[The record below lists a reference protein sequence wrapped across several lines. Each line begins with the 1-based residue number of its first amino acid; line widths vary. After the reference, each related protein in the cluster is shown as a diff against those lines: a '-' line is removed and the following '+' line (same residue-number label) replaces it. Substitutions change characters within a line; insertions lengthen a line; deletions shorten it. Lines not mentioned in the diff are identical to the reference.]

1 MVIKAKIGFC
11 GVLCMAKGEIREYDN
26 KVVLADLL
34 RAGYIEEI
42 PTETEKN
49 QAAARKQRKVK
60 ADESKPDTGK

>member
-34 RAGYIEEI
+34 RAGYIEAQMTDVPYYI
-42 PTETEKN
+42 W
-49 QAAARKQRKVK
+49 KVK